1 VIGELFMKDLRCPLL
16 GVKRTWC
23 GPNAMPAFDA
33 KIETA
38 SALYLKVA
46 FQEGVLLNK

>member
-23 GPNAMPAFDA
+23 GPNAMSAFGGKAD
-33 KIETA
+33 INRQWL
-38 SALYLKVA
+38 SQ
-46 FQEGVLLNK
+46 FMG